1 MGHPLPG
8 GWGRDSV
15 DWRDERAEKMNQ
27 QELILILFQ
36 VVVLVLAFSVH
47 ESAHAYVAMRLGDPT
62 AYMLG
67 RVTLNPVKHLDPWG
81 SVAVPLMSLYFGGF
95 LIGWAKPCPVTLRNF
110 KKVRRD
116 DILVSLAGPA
126 SNLAMATVALILLV
140 VFKHAGGA
148 QSIGAAMDMA
158 DRVPGVDPT
167 GLRLFPAALLLYYG
181 VTINLLLFVFNLFP
195 IPPLDGSH
203 VLRNFLPYEAEKVYN
218 QIGMYGLIVIFLLG
232 GRFIA
237 AFYYPL
243 LDVFNRLLDVL

>member
-1 MGHPLPG
+1 
-8 GWGRDSV
+8 
-15 DWRDERAEKMNQ
+15 MNQ
-27 QELILILFQ
+27 QGLVLIVFQ
-36 VVVLVLAFSVH
+36 VVVLVMAFSVH

-67 RVTLNPVKHLDPWG
+67 RVTLNPMKHLDPLG
-81 SVAVPLMSLYFGGF
+81 SVLVPLISLVYGGW

-110 KKVRRD
+110 RHVKRD

-126 SNLAMATVALILLV
+126 SNLAMASLALILLV
-140 VFKHAGGA
+140 VLKHGGA
-148 QSIGAAMDMA
+148 AHSIGAAMDMA
-158 DRVPGVDPT
+158 DRMPGVDTT
-167 GLRLFPAALLLYYG
+167 GLRLFPVALLLYYG

-203 VLRNFLPYEAEKVYN
+203 VLRNFLPYGVEKVYN
-218 QIGMYGLIVIFLLG
+218 QIGMYGLIVIFLVG
-232 GRFIA
+232 GRFIS

>member
-1 MGHPLPG
+1 
-8 GWGRDSV
+8 
-15 DWRDERAEKMNQ
+15 MNQ
-27 QELILILFQ
+27 QEMVLILFQ
-36 VVVLVLAFSVH
+36 VIVLVLAFSVH
-47 ESAHAYVAMRLGDPT
+47 ESAHAYVAMKLGDPT

-67 RVTLNPVKHLDPWG
+67 RVTLNPMKHLDPWG

-110 KKVRRD
+110 KNIRRD
-116 DILVSLAGPA
+116 DILTSLAGPA
-126 SNLAMATVALILLV
+126 SNLAMATGALILLV
-140 VFKHAGGA
+140 LFKHAGRTDA
-148 QSIGAAMDMA
+148 INAAMDMA
-158 DRVPGVDPT
+158 DRVPGVDAT
-167 GLRLFPAALLLYYG
+167 GLRLFPVALFLYYG

-218 QIGMYGLIVIFLLG
+218 QIGMWGLVIIFLVG

-243 LDVFNRLLDVL
+243 LNVFDRLLVKL